1 MERIKYHVI
10 IVIFTQK
17 KRISLRVPRGVGSH
31 YDLGN
36 TSVGKLVLT
45 SMLPTLVPLEDIPYI
60 RSSLGLSLYPVCS
73 SVSYT
78 IIW

>member
-45 SMLPTLVPLEDIPYI
+45 SMLPTLVPLEDI

>member
-10 IVIFTQK
+10 IVIFTPK
-17 KRISLRVPRGVGSH
+17 KVRVPRGVGSH

-45 SMLPTLVPLEDIPYI
+45 SMLPTLVPLEDIPY
-60 RSSLGLSLYPVCS
+60 SSSQ
-73 SVSYT
+73 
-78 IIW
+78 